1 MGRLCGSSGPTAA
14 AIFAVMA
21 ILSVQR
27 SAASAS
33 VGGFTGDFFP
43 IETKC
48 LGSMAQCS
56 ISAGDGD
63 LLYGGEI
70 SDASEEMEME
80 MESETSRRI
89 LATRRYISYGALRRG
104 SVPCSRRGA
113 SYYNCRRGAQANPY
127 SRGCSTITR
136 CRR

>member
-1 MGRLCGSSGPTAA
+1 MGSLSRRSLA
-14 AIFAVMA
+14 AILTVIA
-21 ILSVQR
+21 ILFI
-27 SAASAS
+27 SAAESTPS

-43 IETKC
+43 VGAEC
-48 LGSMAQCS
+48 RGSIAECS
-56 ISAGDGD
+56 ISAGDDGD
-63 LLYGGEI
+63 LLYGGGI
-70 SDASEEMEME
+70 SAEGEEFE

-113 SYYNCRRGAQANPY
+113 SYYNCRRGAHANPY
-127 SRGCSTITR
+127 SRGCSVITR